1 MPSRNEK
8 VMHFLL
14 NRRSRPAKTLSKPIP
29 NKDDLIELLSAGART
44 PDHGK
49 LVPWRF
55 IVLQGETL
63 SKLGKLVEKIGV
75 KESMPEDKIAKAKK
89 QLDDGHLAVAVI
101 EVQKVSEKIPS
112 IEQTYSAGAVC
123 LSLLNAALAAGWGA
137 NWLTGWH
144 VYNKEFEKSGLGLGD
159 NETVAGLIYIG
170 TESIA
175 PPDRPR
181 PNLDEIVEWH

>member
-1 MPSRNEK
+1 MLSRNET

-14 NRRSRPAKTLSKPIP
+14 NRRSRPAKTLSTPIP
-29 NKDDLIELLSAGART
+29 KKDELLELLSAGARS

-55 IVLQGETL
+55 IVLQRETL
-63 SKLGKLVEKIGV
+63 SKLGSLVEKIGV
-75 KESMPEDKIAKAKK
+75 QESIPEDKIAKAKK
-89 QLDDGHLAVAVI
+89 QLDDGHLAIAVI
-101 EVQKVSEKIPS
+101 EVQRESEKIPS
-112 IEQTYSAGAVC
+112 IEQTYSTGAVC

-144 VYNKEFEKSGLGLGD
+144 VYNKDFQKSGLGLKD
-159 NETVAGLIYIG
+159 NETVAGLIYLG
-170 TESIA
+170 TESIT

-181 PNLDEIVEWH
+181 PNLDEIVEWL

>member
-1 MPSRNEK
+1 MLSRNET
-8 VMHFLL
+8 VVHFLL
-14 NRRSRPAKTLSKPIP
+14 NRRSRPAKTLSTPIP
-29 NKDDLIELLSAGART
+29 KKDELLEILAAGART

-55 IVLQGETL
+55 IVLKGKTL
-63 SKLGKLVEKIGV
+63 SKLGSLVEKIGV
-75 KESMPEDKIAKAKK
+75 NESISEDKIAKAKK

-101 EVQKVSEKIPS
+101 EVQRESEKIPS

-144 VYNKEFEKSGLGLGD
+144 VYNTEFQKSGLELSD
-159 NETVAGLIYIG
+159 NETIAGLIYMG
-170 TESIA
+170 TETII

-181 PNLDEIVEWH
+181 PNLDEIVEWL